1 MAYPNLKQSIW
12 LLVLW
17 TLIAVGLA
25 ILIAIMGTIIDEPL
39 LEYDYSSGL
48 LMLVNFILVLCYVSR
63 RADRTWKDLLPLA
76 IRNIDYNWRMWLSV
90 GLSIFGLG
98 IVLTELHNAV
108 ICVLPMPEMVQD
120 IFHKLVG
127 KKTSYL
133 SALFVAVVIAPLAE
147 EIIFRG
153 IILKGLLAHYTQN
166 RAIVWSA
173 LLFGLIHLNP
183 WQFPTAFVVGLVFAY
198 WVIQTGSLWPAI
210 LGHALNNLIAV
221 TSLHFDVPGFPV
233 SEDLNVVVHNPWWLN
248 VCGPILAVLGLWWF
262 YQLAKR
268 EEIDQPE
275 AKVEPEVAPVC
286 NNRDG
291 YVPIHTME

>member
-17 TLIAVGLA
+17 TLITVGVT
-25 ILIAIMGTIIDEPL
+25 ILIVIIGAIIDKPL
-39 LEYDYSSGL
+39 HEYDYFSGL
-48 LMLVNFILVLCYVSR
+48 LMLVNFILILCYVSHR
-63 RADRTWKDLLPLA
+63 TDRTWKDMLSLA
-76 IRNIDYNWRMWLSV
+76 IIDIDYDWRMWLSV

-98 IVLTELHNAV
+98 IVLTELDNAV
-108 ICVLPMPEMVQD
+108 ITVLPMPEVFQD
-120 IFHKLVG
+120 IFHQSWG

-133 SALFVAVVIAPLAE
+133 SAFFVGVLVAPFTEEVV
-147 EIIFRG
+147 FRG
-153 IILKGLLAHYTQN
+153 IILRGLLAHGSQN

-173 LLFGLIHLNP
+173 ILFGLIHLNP
-183 WQFPTAFVVGLVFAY
+183 WQFPTAFIAGLVFAY

-210 LGHALNNLIAV
+210 LGHALNNFLSV
-221 TSLHFDVPGFPV
+221 TFLHFDVPGFPV
-233 SEDLNVVVHNPWWLN
+233 SEDFNVVIHNPWWLN

-262 YQLAKR
+262 YQVAKR
-268 EEIDQPE
+268 KETDHLE
-275 AKVEPEVAPVC
+275 ARVEPEGTPVC